1 MGKLIPLVGAA
12 VVALVVGLGAGWYL
26 GSSRAPAAPAT
37 HAAEATPP
45 PAFTYSIPSKVVN
58 LADPGGRRYL
68 KVSIVL
74 TVPESAAEA
83 AKRKAPPTPEEQK
96 KFETD
101 FGTLYGPQV
110 NDLLTNILT
119 SKRTDDLMSPDGKD
133 RLREEIRTKLN
144 AILPKS
150 QQVAQVYL
158 TDFIIQ

>member
-12 VVALVVGLGAGWYL
+12 VVALIVGLGAGWYL
-26 GSSRAPAAPAT
+26 GSSRAPAAPAA
-37 HAAEATPP
+37 HAAETPPP

-68 KVSIVL
+68 KVGIVL
-74 TVPESAAEA
+74 AVPEPAAEA

-101 FGTLYGPQV
+101 FGTLFGPQV
-110 NDLLTNILT
+110 NDLLTTILT
-119 SKRTDDLMSPDGKD
+119 SKRSDDLMTSDGKD

-144 AILPKS
+144 AILPKD